1 MPISPK
7 PVVPRSRPAST
18 DDARVKP
25 RDTTAPTSAQNA
37 PTARRI
43 VTESL
48 GPADRT
54 SSLLVTAVAC
64 SLSIEVGARTGSAQE
79 ALDLLAHAVE
89 LFWRHVRVQGQ
100 SQGLTARRHRLLHP
114 LAHPM
119 CHPSQEGLLV
129 DRRIEVALGLD
140 PARRQTCVDR
150 VTAGPG
156 PCGNEQHEVV

>member
-18 DDARVKP
+18 DDASVKP

-43 VTESL
+43 ATESL

-54 SSLLVTAVAC
+54 SSLLVTAVTLGFPFATSTPALRVRAC
-64 SLSIEVGARTGSAQE
+64 SLSIAVGARTGSGQE

-89 LFWRHVRVQGQ
+89 LLWRHVRVQWQ
-100 SQGLTARRHRLLHP
+100 SQGL
-114 LAHPM
+114 
-119 CHPSQEGLLV
+119 
-129 DRRIEVALGLD
+129 
-140 PARRQTCVDR
+140 PARRSGFFSPLGTPLSHTPQV
-150 VTAGPG
+150 
-156 PCGNEQHEVV
+156 